1 MSNAATTN
9 GAAMAGGRRT
19 GFRQGAPG
27 TAREGPDGHA
37 ARLSHDLRWELVER
51 LARLR
56 SETRLEQPLG
66 SMAVTTRP
74 NLPAGP
80 PRRRR

>member
-1 MSNAATTN
+1 MSNPAMTN
-9 GAAMAGGRRT
+9 GAGMAGGRRT
-19 GFRQGAPG
+19 GFPQGAPG
-27 TAREGPDGHA
+27 TAREGPDGQA
-37 ARLSHDLRWELVER
+37 ARLSRDLRWELVER

-56 SETRLEQPLG
+56 SETRLEQALG

-74 NLPAGP
+74 NPSAGP